1 MPPLQPDIPGSGKPS
16 DHCVPFAKTYLDR
29 RIPKQ
34 KTYTIKSTRTFPES
48 GIREFGS
55 WLQSEKF
62 TAVIEAITTTE
73 KVDVF
78 ERVIA
83 NKIDE
88 IFPLKDVKIYK
99 GDKEFMTKH
108 LRQLRRQKSREYR
121 KNKKSDKFLKLQ
133 NEFIRTKKENTKEYI
148 EKIEDLKNCNLAQ
161 FYKKIKEVGSR
172 LGEHEESTFTLL
184 KHNEEKL
191 DAQHAAEEIAKH
203 FSQISQ
209 EFTPINT
216 ELFPSRVKEKIM
228 KHDVFKTAPILE
240 EYEVYN
246 KLKNKKIKN
255 SVVPGDIPPK
265 LKREFLPEFSFP
277 VTNIFNSITKT
288 GDYPRQWVTEYV
300 TPIPKVIPPESE
312 DDLRNI
318 SLTADLSKNYEQL
331 LAQWLMPYI
340 QKRIDPGQFGG
351 LHGHSTNH
359 YLISL
364 FNFILKN
371 TDTSTYPKA
380 VIVALIDFSK
390 AFKRIDHNKVIIWLS
405 DWGVP
410 GWILRILV
418 SYLSKRSMILK
429 YKGKQSMKY
438 LMPGGSPQGTLLG
451 VLLYLVYVNDIG
463 IDLPSAQPSE
473 PGVVDLPSCAFP
485 PPAAISETEARLKFV
500 DDLTVGECVR
510 LDKKLQQNKNALVL
524 PPDQSVLQER
534 LNDIHQSTSTHD
546 MKINLSKSKS
556 MIFNFSRNYQFEH
569 TLSLEGFYLNPAKE
583 TKLLVLTITNDYR

>member
-1 MPPLQPDIPGSGKPS
+1 M
-16 DHCVPFAKTYLDR
+16 
-29 RIPKQ
+29 
-34 KTYTIKSTRTFPES
+34 
-48 GIREFGS
+48 
-55 WLQSEKF
+55 
-62 TAVIEAITTTE
+62 
-73 KVDVF
+73 
-78 ERVIA
+78 
-83 NKIDE
+83 
-88 IFPLKDVKIYK
+88 
-99 GDKEFMTKH
+99 
-108 LRQLRRQKSREYR
+108 
-121 KNKKSDKFLKLQ
+121 
-133 NEFIRTKKENTKEYI
+133 
-148 EKIEDLKNCNLAQ
+148 
-161 FYKKIKEVGSR
+161 
-172 LGEHEESTFTLL
+172 
-184 KHNEEKL
+184 
-191 DAQHAAEEIAKH
+191 
-203 FSQISQ
+203 
-209 EFTPINT
+209 
-216 ELFPSRVKEKIM
+216 
-228 KHDVFKTAPILE
+228 FKTAPILE

-255 SVVPGDIPPK
+255 SIVPGDIPPK
-265 LKREFLPEFSFP
+265 LKKEFLPEFSFP

-351 LHGHSTNH
+351 LNGHSTNH

-390 AFKRIDHNKVIIWLS
+390 AFNRIDHNKVIIRLS

-429 YKGKQSMKY
+429 YKGKQSMKH

-463 IDLPSAQPSE
+463 MDLPPVRPSE
-473 PGVVDLPSCAFP
+473 PGVIDLPSCAFP

-510 LDKKLQQNKNALVL
+510 LDKKLQQDKNVLVL
-524 PPDQSVLQER
+524 PPDQSVLQRR
-534 LNDIHQSTSTHD
+534 LNDIHQSISTHD
-546 MKINLSKSKS
+546 MKINLSKSKT
-556 MIFNFSRNYQFEH
+556 MIFNFSRNFQFEH
-569 TLSLEGFYLNPAKE
+569 TLCLEGTYLNPVTE
-583 TKLLVLTITNDYR
+583 TKLLGLTITNNCKWDANTKAIVEKGNKRLWFLRRLKLLGGKTSTLLDIYKLFCRPVLEYGSPVWSGAISKKNKQQIERVQKNAFRIIFGYTNKSYESLLEDRNEISLDKRRDQLALKFAKGCLKSEKFNSWFPTGIQTRNGTHFYEPESKTKRLKNSAIPYMTRLLNKDVCKD